1 MSPALYSEDTLVQQ
15 TTAEYLEERLG
26 WRSVFAHNSETF
38 GPDGTLGRTSE
49 DEVLLTRYLRQ
60 ALEINNPDLPDE
72 AYDNAIRV
80 IVEVSAAQSTL
91 QTNQEKYD
99 LLRNGVKVT
108 YRDPRGGMETR
119 TLRVFDFD
127 DPENNHFLAVREL
140 WIKGPL
146 YRRRADLVGFV
157 NGIPL
162 LFMELKNIHRNVR
175 RAYEENLADYRD
187 TIPHVFHHNAFVVL
201 GNGVDARIGSYSAPF
216 EYFREWK
223 RLDEDE
229 PGVVDM
235 ETLLKGVCTKANF
248 LDLFENYV
256 LFDDSGERLVKVV
269 AQNQQYLGVTRAVRA
284 VEKRQTAGG
293 RLGVFWH
300 TQGAGKSYSMVFFSR
315 KVHRKLGGNFTFL
328 VLCDRDDL
336 DNQIYRTYAGCGV
349 VGEQEEVRA
358 GSGRHLKRL
367 LGQHKAY
374 VFSLIQKFNQ
384 DVLPD
389 EPYSERSDIIVIV
402 DEAHRTQYGRMALN
416 QRNAL
421 PNALYIAFTG
431 TPLMKEDELTRRVF
445 GDYVSRYG
453 FQRAVEDGATVPL
466 YYDARGEKLGVA
478 TDDLNERIAEKLDE
492 FEADDVDVEQRLER
506 ELKRDYHIITAPDRL
521 DAVARD
527 FVSHYTTAWESG
539 KAMLIAIDKVTAVR
553 MHVLIEKHWRDR
565 VSRLEGELSSA
576 ASGEDRLALERQ
588 LVWMKNTK
596 IAVVVSEEQGE
607 VAKFRNWGLDIEPHR
622 RLIKEGFETGAD
634 ERVDVE
640 SAFKKDG
647 HPFRVAIVC
656 AMWLTGFDVKSLA
669 TLYLDKPL
677 KAHTLMQAIARA
689 NRVHEGK
696 NNGLIV
702 DYCGILKNLRR
713 ALATFAG
720 HTGADDGGG
729 EDLPAK
735 PHEELLDELAEA
747 IDSVREFLAT
757 KAFRLEEIIEKDGFE
772 RNAAIAA
779 AKEVVN
785 ENDETRKRFEI
796 MARIVFRKF
805 RASLTLKEVHVF
817 RSAYDAIDIVYKSL
831 QADRDNADISQIIRE
846 LHDIVGEYIAP
857 AGTGQIR
864 ESSTPYDIS
873 AIDFERLRQE
883 FARSPTQNTHVQ
895 NLMAA
900 VDKRLARML
909 EQNPLRTDFQQHFEQ
924 LVADYNREKDRVT
937 IEKTFEAL
945 LKFVS
950 KLDDEQERALREG
963 LDEPTLTLFDLLKKK
978 DLTPAD
984 IDRIKQVAVDLY
996 ATLRHQLTRIRDW
1009 NQKQATRDQVKQTI
1023 RDFLYSDKT
1032 GLPESYSEDEVTKK
1046 SELVFG
1052 HYLTQQQQGFPLAAG

>member
-15 TTAEYLEERLG
+15 ITAEYLEERLG
-26 WRSVFAHNSETF
+26 WHSVYAYNTETF

-49 DEVLLTRYLRQ
+49 QEVVLTRYVRE
-60 ALEINNPDLPDE
+60 ALNSLNPGLPGE
-72 AYDNAIRV
+72 AVDNAIRK

-108 YRDPRGGMETR
+108 YRDPHGGMETR

-146 YRRRADLVGFV
+146 YRRRADLIGFV

-162 LFMELKNIHRNVR
+162 LFVELKNIHRNVR
-175 RAYEENLADYRD
+175 RAYDENLADYKD

-201 GNGVDARIGSYSAPF
+201 GNGVDARLGSYSAPF

-223 RLDEDE
+223 RLDEDD

-248 LDLFENYV
+248 LDLFENFV

-284 VEKRQTAGG
+284 VEERQNAGG

-358 GSGRHLKRL
+358 ANGRHLKRL
-367 LGQHKAY
+367 LGEHKAY

-384 DVLPD
+384 DVMPD
-389 EPYSERSDIIVIV
+389 EPYSERDDIIVIV
-402 DEAHRTQYGRMALN
+402 DEAHRTQYGRLALN
-416 QRNAL
+416 QRIAL

-431 TPLMKEDELTRRVF
+431 TPLMKEDEITRRVF

-478 TDDLNERIAEKLDE
+478 TDDLNERIAEKLEE
-492 FEADDVDVEQRLER
+492 FETEDMDVEQRLER
-506 ELKRDYHIITAPDRL
+506 ELKRDYHIVTAPERL

-527 FVSHYTTAWESG
+527 FVAHYTTAWESG
-539 KAMLIAIDKVTAVR
+539 KAMFIAIDKVTAVR
-553 MHVLIEKHWRDR
+553 MHGLIQKHWRDHVR
-565 VSRLEGELSSA
+565 RLEGELSSA
-576 ASGEDRLALERQ
+576 ASGEERMALEGQ
-588 LVWMKNTK
+588 LAWMKATK

-607 VAKFRNWGLDIEPHR
+607 VAKFRHWGLDIQPHR
-622 RLIKEGFETGAD
+622 RLAKEGFEAAD
-634 ERVDVE
+634 GERIDVD

-702 DYCGILKNLRR
+702 DYSGILKNLRS

-720 HTGADDGGG
+720 HTGTEDGGAA
-729 EDLPAK
+729 DPPAK
-735 PHEELLDELAEA
+735 PQEELLDELAESIEA
-747 IDSVREFLAT
+747 VRAFLAA
-757 KAFRLEEIIEKDGFE
+757 KAFRLEEIIEKGGFE
-772 RNAAIAA
+772 RNAAISA
-779 AKEVVN
+779 AKEAVN

-796 MARIVFRKF
+796 MARTVFREF
-805 RASLTLKEVHVF
+805 RACLTVKEVHVH
-817 RSAYDAIDIVYKSL
+817 RSAYDAINIVYKSL
-831 QADRDNADISQIIRE
+831 QADRDKTDISQIIRE
-846 LHDIVGEYIAP
+846 LHAVVGESISP
-857 AGTGQIR
+857 AGAGQIR
-864 ESSTPYDIS
+864 ESPASYDIS

-883 FARSPTQNTHVQ
+883 FARSTTQNTHVQ
-895 NLMAA
+895 NLKGAIE
-900 VDKRLARML
+900 KRLAWML
-909 EQNPLRTDFQQHFEQ
+909 AQNPLRTDFQRHYEN

-945 LKFVS
+945 LKFVDE
-950 KLDDEQERALREG
+950 LDVEQERALREG
-963 LDEPTLTLFDLLKKK
+963 LDEHTLALFDLLKKAA
-978 DLTPAD
+978 LTPAD
-984 IDRIKQVAVDLY
+984 IKRIKRVAVDLY
-996 ATLRHQLTRIRDW
+996 ARLRDDLARIRDW
-1009 NQKQATRDQVKQTI
+1009 EQKQATRDQVKQTI
-1023 RDFLYSDKT
+1023 RDFLYSDET
-1032 GLPESYSEDEVTKK
+1032 GLPESYSVDEITIK
-1046 SELVFG
+1046 SDLIFG
-1052 HYLTQQQQGFPLAAG
+1052 HFLTQQQHGLALAAG